1 MARMSEMV
9 VEFPIWVEVCIF
21 FFSEDFAVL
30 FNDTQLPICTI
41 LTIKD
46 WTICE
51 TFQFQPHL
59 NNPAVEK
66 DCRLTPF
73 YEGNKI
79 QKATVYSDLK
89 TEGH

>member
-9 VEFPIWVEVCIF
+9 VEFPIWVGVCIF
-21 FFSEDFAVL
+21 FFSEDFSIL

-51 TFQFQPHL
+51 LQLWVPSIL
-59 NNPAVEK
+59 
-66 DCRLTPF
+66 
-73 YEGNKI
+73 
-79 QKATVYSDLK
+79 
-89 TEGH
+89 